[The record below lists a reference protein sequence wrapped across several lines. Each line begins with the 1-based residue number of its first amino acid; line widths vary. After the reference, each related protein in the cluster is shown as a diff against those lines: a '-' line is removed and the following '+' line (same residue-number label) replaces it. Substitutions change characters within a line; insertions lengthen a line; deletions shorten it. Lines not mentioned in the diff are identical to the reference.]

1 MENTP
6 ETTPTQP
13 THITL
18 KGAYGN
24 LPFVRNPGLGIGVLF
39 GAFFALMVI
48 VSIGVGIFMFATG
61 DVQLSAKGLRIITVI
76 QDVFVFVIPAV
87 IAAIV
92 VTRLPANLLA
102 ITAKPRF
109 TSIVMALVILGVSMP
124 AMEYIISLNQ
134 SLPLPD
140 SLGWLED
147 LIRKMEDDAANAVN
161 ALAGGTSVGDLIMGV
176 LIVGVLTGFSEEIF
190 FRGAMLNLFL
200 STRMRKHLCVWL
212 VAIIF
217 SFMHFQFYGFVP
229 RILMGAYFGYLI
241 WWTGSLWVPVI
252 AHAFNNSLVVVIQW
266 ISARKGID
274 YSEGEALANYS
285 GVDYLIIAASVALTV
300 YCMKL
305 LYDATHAKA

>member
-6 ETTPTQP
+6 ETAATKTPLP
-13 THITL
+13 PL

-39 GAFFALMVI
+39 GAFFAMMVI
-48 VSIGVGIFMFATG
+48 VGIGVGIFMFAIG
-61 DVQLSAKGLRIITVI
+61 DTQLSAKGLRIITVV
-76 QDVFVFVIPAV
+76 QDVFVFVVPAV

-102 ITAKPRF
+102 VTAKPKL
-109 TSIVMALVILGVSMP
+109 TSIIMAIAILVVSMP

-134 SLPLPD
+134 SLSLPE
-140 SLGWLED
+140 SFGWIEEYLK
-147 LIRKMEDDAANAVN
+147 KMEDSAADAVN
-161 ALAGGTSVGDLIMGV
+161 TLAGGTSVGDLVVGV

-190 FRGAMLNLFL
+190 FRGAMLNLFM

-229 RILMGAYFGYLI
+229 RILMGAFFGYLI

-252 AHAFNNSLVVVIQW
+252 AHAFNNSLVVVVQW
-266 ISARKGID
+266 ISARNGVE
-274 YSEGEALANYS
+274 YSEGEALADYS
-285 GVDYLIIAASVALTV
+285 GADYAMIVLSVALTA
-300 YCMKL
+300 YCIKL
-305 LYDATHAKA
+305 LHDATHAKV